1 MPRPLRLSR
10 ALSVGMGVKS
20 KLSTMLNTTPAPSAN
35 TLPYVTLPYVLL
47 TFHTQSV
54 LDLKYRSA
62 PSFSTQRSSLPCHSE
77 RSAAVYSAI
86 LNAAPSL
93 PCHSERSPLLPCHS
107 QRSAAVLPCHS
118 QRSAAVYPVILERSA
133 AVYPVI
139 LNAAQQFYPVIL
151 NAAQRSEESK
161 IIAHPPFTDLTFLPS
176 LETTRPKSSHPER
189 SIPSLPSR
197 TQPPPSCHSERSAA
211 VYPVILNAAQQFTLS
226 F

>member
-1 MPRPLRLSR
+1 
-10 ALSVGMGVKS
+10 MGVKS

-62 PSFSTQRSSLPCHSE
+62 PSFSTQRSSLPCHS
-77 RSAAVYSAI
+77 
-86 LNAAPSL
+86 
-93 PCHSERSPLLPCHS
+93 
-107 QRSAAVLPCHS
+107 Q
-118 QRSAAVYPVILERSA
+118 RSA

-139 LNAAQQFYPVIL
+139 LNAAQQFTLSFSTQRSSLPCHSQRSAAVYPVIL

-189 SIPSLPSR
+189 STLSP
-197 TQPPPSCHSERSAA
+197 CHSERSTAE
-211 VYPVILNAAQQFTLS
+211 
-226 F
+226 

>member
-62 PSFSTQRSSLPCHSE
+62 PSFSTQRSSLPCHSQ
-77 RSAAVYSAI
+77 RSAAVYPVI
-86 LNAAPSL
+86 LNAAQQFTLSFSTQRSSL
-93 PCHSERSPLLPCHS
+93 ESVIL
-107 QRSAAVLPCHS
+107 QRSAAVYIPVILE
-118 QRSAAVYPVILERSA
+118 RSAAVYPVILERSA

-139 LNAAQQFYPVIL
+139 LNAAQ
-151 NAAQRSEESK
+151 RSEESK
-161 IIAHPPFTDLTFLPS
+161 LLAHPPFTDLTFLPS
-176 LETTRPKSSHPER
+176 LETTRPKFCHPER
-189 SIPSLPSR
+189 SVPSLVILNAAQPS
-197 TQPPPSCHSERSAA
+197 PFCHSERSAA
-211 VYPVILNAAQQFTLS
+211 VYPVIPNAAQQFTLS